1 MTIAAG
7 SVKSGAMKPDAV
19 IFDCDGVLIDSE
31 RIAVVMLADDL
42 RELGLRISPGE
53 AHHRF
58 TGWTTAQVA
67 ETVSMETGAPVPG
80 DWVLRHNTRVRD
92 AVAAGV
98 EPIPGVIAALDA
110 LDAAGVAWG
119 VASQSGLVYLERA
132 LGRVGIWQR
141 AAGRVA
147 SSQMVERPKPA
158 PDVYL
163 KAMDLVGVEPR
174 WTVVVEDSPTGV
186 RAGVAA
192 GATVVGYA
200 ADQIPEVLRA
210 AGASH
215 TIAAMS
221 ELPGLLGLSPAL
233 HER

>member
-1 MTIAAG
+1 
-7 SVKSGAMKPDAV
+7 MKPDAV

-31 RIAVVMLADDL
+31 RIAVVMLAEDL
-42 RELGLRISPGE
+42 RELGLRVSPGE

-67 ETVSMETGAPVPG
+67 ETVSIETGTAVPG
-80 DWVLRHNTRVRD
+80 DWVLRHNARVRE

-98 EPIPGVIAALDA
+98 EPIPGVVAVLDA
-110 LDAAGVAWG
+110 LDAAGIGWG
-119 VASQSGLVYLERA
+119 VASQSGLSYLERA

-141 AAGRVA
+141 APGRVA

-163 KAMDLVGVEPR
+163 KAMELVGVAPHR
-174 WTVVVEDSPTGV
+174 AVVVEDSPTGV

-192 GATVVGYA
+192 GAMVVGYA
-200 ADQIPEVLRA
+200 ADQVPEVLRA

-215 TIAAMS
+215 TIAAMA
-221 ELPGLLGLSPAL
+221 ELPALLGLSAAP
-233 HER
+233 HDR